1 MFELTKSAGDSVQLD
16 QKIID
21 RSTGLPTVKTS

>member
-1 MFELTKSAGDSVQLD
+1 MFELTMSAGDSMQLD

-21 RSTGLPTVKTS
+21 RSIGIPTAKAS